1 MEEKM
6 EDLLCKIYVLA
17 ELDRFQLADFIGNQL
32 NFDVDGKFVHTSEF
46 EIEIRENEDFDPR
59 RVQDEDFLF
68 YPIYLEIEP
77 KDNIGSSGYI
87 HSIGKLLNI
96 LREKGFKAVAA
107 CDFEDL
113 LPLAVSN
120 A

>member
-1 MEEKM
+1 MK
-6 EDLLCKIYVLA
+6 DLFCKIYVLT
-17 ELDRFQLADFIGNQL
+17 ESNQFQLAEFIGSQL
-32 NFDVDGKFVHTSEF
+32 GLDVDGKFINASEF
-46 EIEIRENEDFDPR
+46 EIEIRENDDFDPR
-59 RVQDEDFLF
+59 SFQDKDFLF

-87 HSIGKLLNI
+87 HGIGKLLNI
-96 LREKGFKAVAA
+96 LREKGFRAVAA

-113 LPLAVSN
+113 LPLAVIN